1 MECLIAICILNSTQL
16 LTDKPCRVCG
26 METQISIG
34 QSMCLRDNLVQLV
47 GRARAL
53 IERIPLVSFDLI
65 VVA

>member
-1 MECLIAICILNSTQL
+1 
-16 LTDKPCRVCG
+16 

>member
-1 MECLIAICILNSTQL
+1 
-16 LTDKPCRVCG
+16 

-53 IERIPLVSFDLI
+53 IERIPLVPFQLI
-65 VVA
+65 VIAHAYTGRAYTIVFFCS